1 MRVTSI
7 PGSARSHG
15 RFGTPRAVLVAVAVV
30 LAVVLATLVGVELY
44 ARHHAAALIEAAVQ
58 CEVND
63 TARVSFGTTPPVLV
77 QYLSG
82 HYTDVSLQTAGNQ
95 VRGAKGMQ
103 ADLNIRDVRV
113 QRTADSKG
121 TIGALDGAITWSSEG
136 IKESIQDAVPV
147 LGSIVTSSVTT
158 NPGDGTIQLKGLLD
172 SATVK
177 PQIVDNGLSL
187 QVVDLSALGH
197 SLQTDTV
204 QQDLD
209 SLTSKATKNYPL
221 GIHADSVQVT
231 DTGVVLKFSTQNA
244 TIPAGGSGSGQD
256 SCFANL

>member
-1 MRVTSI
+1 MI
-7 PGSARSHG
+7 
-15 RFGTPRAVLVAVAVV
+15 VAVVVV
-30 LAVVLATLVGVELY
+30 LAVVLAGLVGVELY
-44 ARHHAAALIEAAVQ
+44 ARHHAAALIAAAVQ
-58 CEVND
+58 CEVDD
-63 TARVSFGTTPPVLV
+63 TAQVSFSTTPPVLV
-77 QYLSG
+77 QYLSN

-103 ADLNIRDVRV
+103 AALNISDVRV
-113 QRTADSKG
+113 QRSGDSKG
-121 TIGALDGAITWSSEG
+121 TIGALDGTLTWSSDG

-147 LGSIVTSSVTT
+147 LGSVVTSSVTT
-158 NPGDGTIQLKGLLD
+158 NPDDGTVRLKGLLD

-187 QVVDLSALGH
+187 QVVNLSALGH
-197 SLQTDTV
+197 SLQTDKV

-231 DTGVVLKFSTQNA
+231 DSAVVVKFSTQNA
-244 TIPAGGSGSGQD
+244 TIPAGTSGSGQD